1 MAVSIFP
8 NPLYNGD
15 SIPLS
20 LAFQNPDGTPYNLT
34 GITVG
39 CTVKKFA
46 TDLDTAALY
55 QQDIPG
61 TTSGNIAF
69 VITPLAVGT
78 FYLDVKWW
86 NTNQANQ
93 RTTVIGTTAMQIN
106 QSVTARTTP

>member
-1 MAVSIFP
+1 MALNIFP
-8 NPLYNGD
+8 NPLYSGD

-20 LAFQNPDGTPYNLT
+20 LAFQNPNGSAYNLT

-39 CTVKKFA
+39 CTVKVNA

-61 TTSGNIAF
+61 TTSGNIGF

-78 FYLDVKWW
+78 YYLDVKWW
-86 NTNQANQ
+86 NTTQANQ
-93 RTTVIGTTAMQIN
+93 RTTVIGTMAIQIN
-106 QSVTARTTP
+106 QSVTARSTP